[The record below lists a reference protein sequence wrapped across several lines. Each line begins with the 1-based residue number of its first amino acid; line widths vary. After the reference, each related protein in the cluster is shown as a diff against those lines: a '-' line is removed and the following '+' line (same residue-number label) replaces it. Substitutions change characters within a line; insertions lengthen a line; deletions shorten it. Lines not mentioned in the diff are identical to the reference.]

1 MSHKEILNEDKINHL
16 IFSIS
21 KQMSAFI
28 TEKTVLIGIDLR
40 GKVLA
45 KRLQKQCL
53 DLSQLNVEV
62 GTIDTSLYRD
72 LTNKSYINIGET
84 NIPFSLKNKHVILV
98 VECLKSG
105 SSIYAALNA
114 LSAFNEPASIE
125 VTALIDMQK
134 LVYPFSTKFIGQSI
148 KLDQDNDVEVQF
160 FEIDGVD
167 AVVERIS
174 EKII

>member
-105 SSIYAALNA
+105 RSIYAALNA
-114 LSAFNEPASIE
+114 LSDFNEPASIE

>member
-1 MSHKEILNEDKINHL
+1 MSHKEILNEDKLNHL

-114 LSAFNEPASIE
+114 LSDFNEPASIE
-125 VTALIDMQK
+125 VAALIDMQK

-167 AVVERIS
+167 AVVERVS